1 MNTQPMPDSGG
12 CYIRNAD
19 GSLTLDVPAFV
30 DDAPAP
36 EADAPPKS
44 ANPVPAAKAARVKE
58 A

>member
-12 CYIRNAD
+12 CYIRNPD
-19 GSLTLDVPAFV
+19 GSLTLDVPAFA

-36 EADAPPKS
+36 EADDTLKS
-44 ANPVPAAKAARVKE
+44 DNPVLAPKAARVKE